1 MSARFRRSRA
11 FALFVPL
18 AFTPAASAPL
28 TSASASE
35 RALAG
40 EHADEPLCTCDDVCA
55 TTPSDTHTAG
65 IERIVALAD
74 ARGIAVDASVRA
86 TLDEAGEL
94 LALLPL
100 ERLVDVCAPSG
111 RLELVFDTGAAEVLE
126 VSVPERTVLALGGDD
141 EDGDLLV
148 RGRPVS
154 VKSEARTL
162 LVHRRLRLELDD
174 DGIRGLVPGDIEVAA
189 GPFHFDLSVRIE
201 RGSPRVARD
210 RFGRSVLAL
219 DATGAPYKAG
229 GRWVLQQHDEWL
241 VLSAMGH
248 VIEVGLGAP
257 RP

>member
-11 FALFVPL
+11 FAFFLPL

-35 RALAG
+35 SALAR
-40 EHADEPLCTCDDVCA
+40 EHADEPLCTCDDTCA
-55 TTPSDTHTAG
+55 STPNDAHAAG
-65 IERIVALAD
+65 VERIVALAD
-74 ARGIAVDASVRA
+74 ARGIPLAAPVRA

-100 ERLVDVCAPSG
+100 ERLVDVCAARG
-111 RLELVFDTGAAEVLE
+111 RLELVFDTGAADVLE
-126 VSVPERTVLALGGDD
+126 VCVPERRALALDGDD
-141 EDGDLLV
+141 EEDVLV
-148 RGRPVS
+148 HGRPVS

-162 LVHRRLRLELDD
+162 LVHRRLRFELGD

-189 GPFHFDLSVRIE
+189 GPFHFDLSVHIE
-201 RGSPRVARD
+201 RGAPRAARD

-219 DATGAPYKAG
+219 DATGAPYKVG
-229 GRWVLQQHDEWL
+229 GRWVLQHHDEWL

-248 VIEVGLGAP
+248 VLQVGLGAP